1 MILAVDAETLRQLT
15 VDGFFR
21 GCSYGL
27 LGVGFALILGV
38 TGRFH
43 FAYGFTY
50 TLAAYMA
57 FTFTFRVDIPF
68 WPGAV
73 LGVLVAALVG
83 ASIER
88 FVYRPLAAN
97 AGPNA
102 LLAVFV
108 AALGLGIAGDNLVRL
123 FWGSETQAYFG
134 PTKKAYHV
142 WDTVFLN
149 FDVWQAAS
157 GIVITILLALMLR
170 YSALGR
176 RIKATRVNPDL
187 ARTIGIDADA
197 TYVICFFLGTICAGV
212 AAIWYAPQVHGR
224 SGHGLGAHHLRLRRR
239 LPRRHGALADPGLRH
254 RHRRGAHRAVLVD
267 LALRAVDANGRLR
280 RARRLPHR
288 SRRALERVHR
298 PVPPADHEGLT
309 LELWLNY
316 LDQVLIYAT
325 LALSLNLLLGYAGQV
340 SVAHA
345 GFGAIG
351 GYAMGYLSLTHGW
364 NFLLGTGV
372 GMVLAFVIG
381 SIVALPALKLTVEY
395 LILLTLAVSYVIL
408 GLLIATPS
416 MGGTFGLIGLP
427 TANLFGWHL
436 LEPHDWVLP
445 SAGRDVDRV
454 RDLPADR

>member
-1 MILAVDAETLRQLT
+1 MILAVSAETLRQLT

-57 FTFTFRVDIPF
+57 FTFTFRVDLPF

-88 FVYRPLAAN
+88 FVYRPLVAN

-134 PTKKAYHV
+134 PEKKAYHV

-157 GIVITILLALMLR
+157 GIVITILLALTLR

-187 ARTIGIDADA
+187 ARTIGIDADS

-212 AAIWYAPQVHGR
+212 AAIWYALKFTVDPAMGAAPIIYAFVVAFLAGTAR
-224 SGHGLGAHHLRLRRR
+224 SPIRVFVTGIVV
-239 LPRRHGALADPGLRH
+239 ALIEQYSSIWLSVRWTQTAVFV
-254 RHRRGAHRAVLVD
+254 VLV
-267 LALRAVDANGRLR
+267 
-280 RARRLPHR
+280 
-288 SRRALERVHR
+288 
-298 PVPPADHEGLT
+298 
-309 LELWLNY
+309 
-316 LDQVLIYAT
+316 
-325 LALSLNLLLGYAGQV
+325 
-340 SVAHA
+340 
-345 GFGAIG
+345 
-351 GYAMGYLSLTHGW
+351 GYLS
-364 NFLLGTGV
+364 
-372 GMVLAFVIG
+372 VLAVRSSAF
-381 SIVALPALKLTVEY
+381 
-395 LILLTLAVSYVIL
+395 
-408 GLLIATPS
+408 IARFRRPITR
-416 MGGTFGLIGLP
+416 
-427 TANLFGWHL
+427 A
-436 LEPHDWVLP
+436 
-445 SAGRDVDRV
+445 
-454 RDLPADR
+454 

>member
-73 LGVLVAALVG
+73 LGVLVAAAVG

-88 FVYRPLAAN
+88 VVYRPLVAN

-108 AALGLGIAGDNLVRL
+108 AALGLGIAGDNMIRL

-134 PTKKAYHV
+134 PEKKAYHV

-157 GIVITILLALMLR
+157 GIIITVSLALTLR

-187 ARTIGIDADA
+187 ARTIGIDADS

-212 AAIWYAPQVHGR
+212 AAIWYALKFTVDPAMGSGPIIYAFVVAFLAGTAR
-224 SGHGLGAHHLRLRRR
+224 SPIRVFVTGIVV
-239 LPRRHGALADPGLRH
+239 ALIEQYSSIWLSVRWTQTAVFV
-254 RHRRGAHRAVLVD
+254 VLV
-267 LALRAVDANGRLR
+267 
-280 RARRLPHR
+280 
-288 SRRALERVHR
+288 
-298 PVPPADHEGLT
+298 
-309 LELWLNY
+309 
-316 LDQVLIYAT
+316 
-325 LALSLNLLLGYAGQV
+325 
-340 SVAHA
+340 
-345 GFGAIG
+345 
-351 GYAMGYLSLTHGW
+351 GYLT
-364 NFLLGTGV
+364 
-372 GMVLAFVIG
+372 VLAVRSSAF
-381 SIVALPALKLTVEY
+381 
-395 LILLTLAVSYVIL
+395 
-408 GLLIATPS
+408 IARFRRPITR
-416 MGGTFGLIGLP
+416 
-427 TANLFGWHL
+427 A
-436 LEPHDWVLP
+436 
-445 SAGRDVDRV
+445 
-454 RDLPADR
+454 

>member
-1 MILAVDAETLRQLT
+1 MILAVNAETLRQLT

-212 AAIWYAPQVHGR
+212 AAIWYALKFTVDPAMGSAPIIYAFVVAFLAGTAR
-224 SGHGLGAHHLRLRRR
+224 SPIRVFVTGIVV
-239 LPRRHGALADPGLRH
+239 ALIEQYSSIWLSVRWTQTAVFV
-254 RHRRGAHRAVLVD
+254 VLV
-267 LALRAVDANGRLR
+267 
-280 RARRLPHR
+280 
-288 SRRALERVHR
+288 
-298 PVPPADHEGLT
+298 
-309 LELWLNY
+309 
-316 LDQVLIYAT
+316 
-325 LALSLNLLLGYAGQV
+325 
-340 SVAHA
+340 
-345 GFGAIG
+345 
-351 GYAMGYLSLTHGW
+351 GYLT
-364 NFLLGTGV
+364 
-372 GMVLAFVIG
+372 VLAVRSSAFT
-381 SIVALPALKLTVEY
+381 ARFRRPLTR
-395 LILLTLAVSYVIL
+395 T
-408 GLLIATPS
+408 
-416 MGGTFGLIGLP
+416 
-427 TANLFGWHL
+427 
-436 LEPHDWVLP
+436 
-445 SAGRDVDRV
+445 
-454 RDLPADR
+454 

>member
-1 MILAVDAETLRQLT
+1 MRQLT

-57 FTFTFRVDIPF
+57 FTFTFRVDLPF
-68 WPGAV
+68 WPAAV
-73 LGVLVAALVG
+73 LGVLLAALVG

-108 AALGLGIAGDNLVRL
+108 AALGLGIAGDNLIRL

-142 WDTVFLN
+142 WDTDLPQLRRVAGGQR
-149 FDVWQAAS
+149 DRHHARCS
-157 GIVITILLALMLR
+157 PLMLR
-170 YSALGR
+170 YTALGR
-176 RIKATRVNPDL
+176 QIKATRVNPDL
-187 ARTIGIDADA
+187 ARRSASTPTA

-212 AAIWYAPQVHGR
+212 AAFWYALKFTVDPAMGTRR
-224 SGHGLGAHHLRLRRR
+224 SSTPSSSPSSAGTARSPIRVFVTGHRRR
-239 LPRRHGALADPGLRH
+239 
-254 RHRRGAHRAVLVD
+254 AHRAVLVD
-267 LALRAVDANGRLR
+267 LALRAVDADGRVR

-288 SRRALERVHR
+288 SGRRARARSCARFRR
-298 PVPPADHEGLT
+298 PRCSEGLT
-309 LELWLNY
+309 MELWLNY
-316 LDQVLIYAT
+316 LDQILLYADAGAVAEPAARLRRAGLGGARRVRRHRRLRDGAT
-325 LALSLNLLLGYAGQV
+325 RSLDPRLELPARHAARHGAGVRHRQ
-340 SVAHA
+340 
-345 GFGAIG
+345 
-351 GYAMGYLSLTHGW
+351 L
-364 NFLLGTGV
+364 
-372 GMVLAFVIG
+372 
-381 SIVALPALKLTVEY
+381 VALPALKLTVEY
-395 LILLTLAVSYVIL
+395 LILLTLAVSSVIL

-416 MGGTFGLIGLP
+416 MGGTYGLIDLP
-427 TANLFGWHL
+427 AANLFGWHL
-436 LEPHDWVLP
+436 QRAARLGAPV
-445 SAGRDVDRV
+445 ARRDGDRV
-454 RDLPADR
+454 RDLPPHR

>member
-1 MILAVDAETLRQLT
+1 MILAVSAETLRQLT

-43 FAYGFTY
+43 FVYGFTY

-57 FTFTFRVDIPF
+57 FTFTFRVDLPF

-134 PTKKAYHV
+134 PEKKAYHV

-212 AAIWYAPQVHGR
+212 AAIWYALKFTIDPAMGAAPIIYAFVVAFLAGTAR
-224 SGHGLGAHHLRLRRR
+224 SPIRVFVTGIVV
-239 LPRRHGALADPGLRH
+239 ALIEQYSSIWLSVRWTQTAVFV
-254 RHRRGAHRAVLVD
+254 VLV
-267 LALRAVDANGRLR
+267 
-280 RARRLPHR
+280 
-288 SRRALERVHR
+288 
-298 PVPPADHEGLT
+298 
-309 LELWLNY
+309 
-316 LDQVLIYAT
+316 
-325 LALSLNLLLGYAGQV
+325 
-340 SVAHA
+340 
-345 GFGAIG
+345 
-351 GYAMGYLSLTHGW
+351 GYLS
-364 NFLLGTGV
+364 
-372 GMVLAFVIG
+372 VLAVRSSAF
-381 SIVALPALKLTVEY
+381 
-395 LILLTLAVSYVIL
+395 
-408 GLLIATPS
+408 IARFRRPITR
-416 MGGTFGLIGLP
+416 
-427 TANLFGWHL
+427 A
-436 LEPHDWVLP
+436 
-445 SAGRDVDRV
+445 
-454 RDLPADR
+454 